1 MAFLAKEI
9 VKGCDFKVT
18 NIEKIGK
25 IEAIA
30 LFITIISNNIIIN
43 ISTIVLNYTSTG
55 SWLNILY
62 LTVLCLL
69 FVLLICNFFK
79 PFINADILDVSYFLG
94 GKVLYYIISILYIIF
109 FLFFSALCTRYFA
122 NSLNIIYFNSTP
134 LVALVLLLL
143 IPAAIASRV
152 GLKAVSGSNI
162 IFVPITIITFF
173 IFFFASIRFYSWQNL
188 FPALGYGLKET
199 FLTNITNIFAF
210 NVVAYLYF
218 LKPFLKNEDDYKK
231 ISIFAVVIC
240 GLYLFISIIALL
252 MTFSFITLT
261 DETLSVYLITRLI
274 SFGRFFQRIDAFFV
288 FTWILVILSFL
299 SFNLFIVAHII
310 KKTTKLQSHT
320 ELVFP
325 SCALLFSFSLFFKD
339 MTIVKSITANT
350 YKIYTV
356 ILVYIISFFILLF
369 AYIKKNKGANK

>member
-1 MAFLAKEI
+1 M
-9 VKGCDFKVT
+9 T
-18 NIEKIGK
+18 NIERIGK

-43 ISTIVLNYTSTG
+43 ISTIVLNCTSTG

-62 LTVLCLL
+62 LTIICLL
-69 FVLLICNFFK
+69 FVLLICKFFK

-94 GKVLYYIISILYIIF
+94 GKVLYYIIAILYIIF
-109 FLFFSALCTRYFA
+109 FIFFSALCTRYFA
-122 NSLNIIYFNSTP
+122 NSLNIIYFNNTP

-143 IPAAIASRV
+143 IPATIASRI

-162 IFVPITIITFF
+162 IFVPITIITFL

-218 LKPFLKNEDDYKK
+218 LKPFFKNEDNYRK
-231 ISIFAVVIC
+231 ISILAVIIC
-240 GLYLFISIIALL
+240 GLYLFISIVALL

-261 DETLSVYLITRLI
+261 DETLSIYLITRLI
-274 SFGRFFQRIDAFFV
+274 SFGRFFQRIDAFFI

-299 SFNLFIVAHII
+299 SFNLFIIVHII
-310 KKTTKLQSHT
+310 KKTTKLQTHA

-339 MTIVKSITANT
+339 MTIVKSITAT
-350 YKIYTV
+350 AYKFYTV
-356 ILVYIISFFILLF
+356 ILVYIISFFILFF